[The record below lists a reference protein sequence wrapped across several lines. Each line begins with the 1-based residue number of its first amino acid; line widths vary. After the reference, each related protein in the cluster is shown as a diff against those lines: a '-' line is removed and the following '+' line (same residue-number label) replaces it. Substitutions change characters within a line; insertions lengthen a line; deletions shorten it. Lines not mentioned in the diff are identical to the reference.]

1 MRWKPHVDGAG
12 KAYPLNHLHPFR
24 YTLAVNHS
32 AGPVE
37 VEIRVAFAMHC
48 FTRARADGDDDSHL
62 YRDAREIRS
71 FCPDRYALS
80 WQLPDIARTLTER
93 RCSFAKA
100 DNYVTIDMQAV
111 DGVAAQY
118 GVFFNVMRKDGNA
131 VLLTIQSA
139 YQLGA
144 GKQVP
149 GRGSVRFARLVELT
163 LARIKP
169 RVPRYHHDDAHV
181 LLARQSLQ
189 IAAQACL

>member
-1 MRWKPHVDGAG
+1 MGVSWNVGLMRWKPYVDAAG
-12 KAYPLNHLHPFR
+12 RAYPLNHLHPFR

-32 AGPVE
+32 AAPVE

-48 FTRARADGDDDSHL
+48 FTRACADGDDDSQL
-62 YRDAREIRS
+62 YRDVREIRS
-71 FCPDRYALS
+71 FCPERYSLS

-93 RCSFAKA
+93 RCGFAKA
-100 DNYVTIDMQAV
+100 DNYVTIDMHAV

-118 GVFFNVMRKDGNA
+118 GVFFNVMRMDCDA

-139 YQLGA
+139 YQLSA

-163 LARIKP
+163 LAGIKP
-169 RVPRYHHDDAHV
+169 RAPR
-181 LLARQSLQ
+181 
-189 IAAQACL
+189 

>member
-1 MRWKPHVDGAG
+1 MGVNWNEGMMRWKPHADAAG

-32 AGPVE
+32 GGLVE

-48 FTRARADGDDDSHL
+48 FTRACADGDGDSQL
-62 YRDAREIRS
+62 YRDARETRS
-71 FCPDRYALS
+71 FCPDRYTLS
-80 WQLPDIARTLTER
+80 WQLPGIVRTLAER

-100 DNYVTIDMQAV
+100 DNYMTIDMQTV
-111 DGVAAQY
+111 DGAAVQY
-118 GVFFNVMRKDGNA
+118 GVFFNVMRMDGNA

-139 YQLGA
+139 YQLAA

-163 LARIKP
+163 LAGIKP
-169 RVPRYHHDDAHV
+169 RAPR
-181 LLARQSLQ
+181 
-189 IAAQACL
+189 